1 MDAKEPKKP
10 EMVEDLTVNE
20 DTAADVKGGET
31 ATGAAGAGKIKFNE
45 FQIKKTTE
53 S

>member
-1 MDAKEPKKP
+1 MDAKEPNKQ
-10 EMVEDLTVNE
+10 EIVEDLTINE

-31 ATGAAGAGKIKFNE
+31 ASGAAGAGKIKFNE
-45 FQIKKTTE
+45 FQIKKTTD